1 MAIISKVKHTDLI
14 EPGNIVVGW
23 CDTDIAIILS
33 CNVERLQNTRLWY
46 DFGVDYN
53 NSFVFIF
60 L

>member
-33 CNVERLQNTRLWY
+33 CNVEKLQNTRLWY
-46 DFGVDYN
+46 DSGVDYN
-53 NSFVFIF
+53 NSFVIF